1 MDSLLFGSTSRAIT
15 ATLGIS
21 SRTRSSRFA
30 DSTSVNKLTPV
41 ALRPGRLKLTTMPS
55 CIGSPEIKTVGIS
68 LVAPLAASSEGDAPV
83 VTITAT
89 RRRTRSAAISRSRS
103 YRPSRPTVF
112 DDDVLTLNVAG
123 FIQAPMK
130 RGDELCEGA
139 GRLAVEES
147 NHRHRRLLGVRRAR
161 PCCHAAE
168 EGDEF

>member
-1 MDSLLFGSTSRAIT
+1 
-15 ATLGIS
+15 
-21 SRTRSSRFA
+21 
-30 DSTSVNKLTPV
+30 
-41 ALRPGRLKLTTMPS
+41 MPS

-147 NHRHRRLLGVRRAR
+147 NHWHSCLLRARRERPSGRRATKQ
-161 PCCHAAE
+161 C
-168 EGDEF
+168 DECAPPHSITSTNVRFSISLLI

>member
-1 MDSLLFGSTSRAIT
+1 
-15 ATLGIS
+15 
-21 SRTRSSRFA
+21 
-30 DSTSVNKLTPV
+30 
-41 ALRPGRLKLTTMPS
+41 MPS

-168 EGDEF
+168 EGDEFPSLQLIELHSVPCQPDRRISN

>member
-1 MDSLLFGSTSRAIT
+1 
-15 ATLGIS
+15 
-21 SRTRSSRFA
+21 
-30 DSTSVNKLTPV
+30 
-41 ALRPGRLKLTTMPS
+41 MPS

-112 DDDVLTLNVAG
+112 EDDVLTLNVAG

-130 RGDELCEGA
+130 RGDELCEGS

-147 NHRHRRLLGVRRAR
+147 DHWHRRLLRARRQRLRRRAGAK
-161 PCCHAAE
+161 PS
-168 EGDEF
+168 DELPSPHGLPQPEDHTLPHRCRECRVVHHSKIGCRL

>member
-1 MDSLLFGSTSRAIT
+1 
-15 ATLGIS
+15 
-21 SRTRSSRFA
+21 
-30 DSTSVNKLTPV
+30 
-41 ALRPGRLKLTTMPS
+41 MPS

-139 GRLAVEES
+139 GRLAVQES
-147 NHRHRRLLGVRRAR
+147 NHRHRGRGENRMEEMAAGTPLVSIAAIFAR
-161 PCCHAAE
+161 V
-168 EGDEF
+168 DL